1 MTESA
6 ESDHRATGPA
16 HGQAGTA
23 ALVLDDEGVV
33 VAWNRAAE
41 HLLGYLAHQILG
53 RPAKDLVV
61 ADTTADQQTSDVVFR
76 HLDGHHVG
84 CRVRVSAEHDAEPVP
99 HWRIELVPS
108 EEATRAAVDRALV
121 QALFDRSPVGLFVLD
136 PQLRLM
142 RYNAAAEGMRGTR
155 VTEGLGLRP
164 TEVWPDFGA
173 ETAERVMTEVL
184 RTGQPALSF
193 EKRCRPPG
201 DPGREHVYSASAF
214 RLEDDEGRVLGVAD
228 VLVDV
233 TERHRAQ
240 ERLALTA
247 EAGSRIGTTLDVLLT
262 AGELADV
269 VVPGLADRVSVDLL
283 EPVLAGEEVPGAPG
297 PAGWDL
303 RRAASRSLHTDAAH
317 GAAYRVGEVSS
328 YPAAAP
334 AAQVLTDHRPR
345 LVPVVDEDSAWVRG
359 DAVRGRRM
367 LEERVHSLMV
377 VPLLVRDGALGLV
390 SLYRW
395 TDRGAFEDDDLDL
408 AQDIAAR
415 AAVALDNARRYARE
429 RNAVLSLQR
438 GLLPQVLPAADAVQ
452 AAHHWVHSG
461 AGGDWTDVI
470 ALPGARVALVAGSTP
485 GRGVRTAATMG
496 RLRTAVHTLAAL
508 DLAPDE
514 VMARLEDLVRQMD
527 AETADATTHSP
538 VGATCLYLVY
548 DAVDGRCAAAS
559 AGPAGLSVVH
569 ADGTVAFPDVPA
581 GPPLGRPGPPFA
593 KTTLGLPE
601 GSRLV
606 LFTPG
611 LLQAFAGD
619 VGRGALS
626 LLLSRPC
633 RSPQD
638 LCLRLTEAL
647 VPPDPPDDAAVL
659 VARTRPLDPGC
670 VATWILPADPAA
682 VATARSLTA
691 RQLGTWALD
700 DELFATE
707 LIVSEL
713 VTNAIRYAEPPVR
726 LRLIRDRTLS
736 IEVSDGS
743 SAVPHVRHAR
753 TTDEGGRGLLLVSEF
768 AQRWGTRYED
778 RGKTVWAERPVGA
791 AS

>member
-1 MTESA
+1 MTES
-6 ESDHRATGPA
+6 TGSS
-16 HGQAGTA
+16 QGTA
-23 ALVLDDEGVV
+23 SFVVDDEGVV
-33 VAWNRAAE
+33 VAWHPAAE
-41 HLLGYLAHQILG
+41 ALLGYPAHQMLG
-53 RPAKDLVV
+53 RAARDLVV
-61 ADTTADQQTSDVVFR
+61 EDATAGRDASDVVLR
-76 HLDGHHVG
+76 HRDGRRVG
-84 CRVRVSAEHDAEPVP
+84 CRVRVSAEHDAERVLR
-99 HWRIELVPS
+99 WRVEAVPS
-108 EEATRAAVDRALV
+108 EEAACAAVDRALV
-121 QALFDRSPVGLFVLD
+121 KALFTRSPVGLFVLD

-142 RYNAAAEGMRGTR
+142 RYNATAEGMQGTR

-164 TEVWPDFGA
+164 TEVWPGFSA
-173 ETAERVMTEVL
+173 EAAERVMTEVL
-184 RTGQPALSF
+184 RTGQPVLSF
-193 EKRCRPPG
+193 EKRGRPPG

-214 RLEDDEGRVLGVAD
+214 RLEDDEGRILGVAD
-228 VLVDV
+228 VVVDV

-247 EAGSRIGTTLDVLLT
+247 EAGARIGTTLDMLRT
-262 AGELADV
+262 ARELADV
-269 VVPGLADRVSVDLL
+269 VVPGLADRVAVDLL
-283 EPVLAGEEVPGAPG
+283 EPVLAGEDVPEGPG
-297 PAGWDL
+297 RAGWDL
-303 RRAASRSLHTDAAH
+303 RRAASRSVHADAAQ
-317 GAAYRVGEVSS
+317 GAAYGIGEDSS

-334 AAQVLTDHRPR
+334 AAKVLTDHRPR
-345 LVPVVDEDSAWVRG
+345 LVPVVDANSAWVRA
-359 DAVRGRRM
+359 DRVRGPRM
-367 LEERVHSLMV
+367 LAERVHSLMV

-390 SLYRW
+390 ALYRW
-395 TDRGAFEDDDLDL
+395 SDRGAFDDDDLLL

-415 AAVALDNARRYARE
+415 AAMALDNARRYARE

-438 GLLPQVLPAADAVQ
+438 GLLPQVLPTADAVQ

-485 GRGVRTAATMG
+485 GRGVRTAAAMG

-527 AETADATTHSP
+527 AETAAPTPHSP
-538 VGATCLYLVY
+538 VDATCLYLVY
-548 DAVDGRCAAAS
+548 DPVSCRCTAAA
-559 AGPAGLSVVH
+559 AGPAELAVVDP
-569 ADGTVAFPDVPA
+569 DGVVSFPDVPA

-593 KTTLGLPE
+593 KTTMQLPE

-611 LLQAFAGD
+611 LLQAFTGGAGH
-619 VGRGALS
+619 RELAR
-626 LLLSRPC
+626 LLCEAR
-633 RSPQD
+633 RTPQG

-647 VPPDPPDDAAVL
+647 VPPDPAHDAAVL
-659 VARTRPLDPGC
+659 VARTRPLGPAR
-670 VATWILPADPAA
+670 VATWVLPADPAA

-691 RQLGTWALD
+691 RQLSTWAMD
-700 DELFATE
+700 DEAFATE

-713 VTNAIRYAEPPVR
+713 VTNAIRYAEPPVQ

-743 SAVPHVRHAR
+743 SAAPHVRHAR

-778 RGKTVWAERPVGA
+778 RGKTIWAEGPVTSA
-791 AS
+791 A